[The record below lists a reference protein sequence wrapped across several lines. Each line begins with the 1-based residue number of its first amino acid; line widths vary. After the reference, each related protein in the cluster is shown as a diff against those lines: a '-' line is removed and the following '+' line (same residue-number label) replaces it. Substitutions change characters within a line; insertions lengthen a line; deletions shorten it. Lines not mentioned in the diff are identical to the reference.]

1 METKVNLE
9 LDKFDRPLLDEDSG
23 IELLYNSTI
32 LDDIEFAN
40 DDDARQYTLCAVN

>member
-23 IELLYNSTI
+23 IELSIQQHNP
-32 LDDIEFAN
+32 
-40 DDDARQYTLCAVN
+40 